1 MISITAVPS
10 DPVAPSPNR
19 AALGA
24 KVAAGLA
31 DRFRPDFRIVLRS
44 FVATILG
51 RLMLGY
57 GAPFAFDCNIG
68 VIFFGVAS
76 ERVHS

>member
-10 DPVAPSPNR
+10 DPVASSPNR
-19 AALGA
+19 AVPGA
-24 KVAAGLA
+24 KVAAGLV

-57 GAPFAFDCNIG
+57 GARFAFDCNIG

-76 ERVHS
+76 ERVHR